1 MNANTNNNA
10 ASGQNEDY
18 LDKGAY
24 LLRCYCTS
32 HANNTRSRRRREE
45 VRWFYGTGH
54 TKEPRRQREDR
65 KSMLHS
71 FSQTACS
78 CRNRLME
85 PATCS
90 KKPPASMSPRSSPI
104 RASPPPTRLSLDVD
118 ESTHPPSTC
127 YEDAH
132 VADSSPKSS
141 RSRTFSIGSIGHKKK
156 CKNRESIDST
166 ASHDSYT
173 TADETHEEDDA
184 EKTGIL
190 HKVATSMQKARP
202 YVERLSGTYEPM
214 PIQPPDHT
222 K

>member
-24 LLRCYCTS
+24 PLTCGYTAP
-32 HANNTRSRRRREE
+32 ANNTRSRRRREE
-45 VRWFYGTGH
+45 VRWFYGTEH
-54 TKEPRRQREDR
+54 REEPRCQREDR

-71 FSQTACS
+71 FSKVACS

-90 KKPPASMSPRSSPI
+90 KKPPASMSPRSSPT

-118 ESTHPPSTC
+118 KSTHPPSTC

-132 VADSSPKSS
+132 VADTSPKST

-156 CKNRESIDST
+156 HKNRESIDST
-166 ASHDSYT
+166 ASHDSNT
-173 TADETHEEDDA
+173 TTDETHGEDDG

-190 HKVATSMQKARP
+190 HKVATGMQKARP

-214 PIQPPDHT
+214 PTQPPDHT

>member
-18 LDKGAY
+18 LDKGLDA
-24 LLRCYCTS
+24 
-32 HANNTRSRRRREE
+32 AEKK
-45 VRWFYGTGH
+45 FGG
-54 TKEPRRQREDR
+54 
-65 KSMLHS
+65 SMG
-71 FSQTACS
+71 QDTQK
-78 CRNRLME
+78 NRAVNE
-85 PATCS
+85 
-90 KKPPASMSPRSSPI
+90 KIPPASMSPRSSPT

-156 CKNRESIDST
+156 HKNRESIDST
-166 ASHDSYT
+166 ASHDSYA
-173 TADETHEEDDA
+173 TADETHGEDDA

-190 HKVATSMQKARP
+190 HKVATGMQKARP